1 MKNKALQARIN
12 EEILL
17 FLGSR
22 KSLHLATLGS
32 DGLPFASYAPFA
44 IDDESLCIV
53 LSDIAVHGL
62 NLKACPEASIL
73 IIEDE
78 DTATELFARK
88 RLAYHVTA
96 QAPQPGDIEWE
107 KAVSALEHAHGK
119 RPRQLS
125 ELADFQ
131 VFRLTPSSGRF
142 VTGFGRAYSLEGG
155 SLTRAQINHLQIGH
169 RSRVS

>member
-1 MKNKALQARIN
+1 MNNKALQARIN
-12 EEILL
+12 KEILL

-22 KSLHLATLGS
+22 KSLHLATIGS
-32 DGLPFASYAPFA
+32 DGLPLASYAPFA
-44 IDDESLCIV
+44 VDEGSLCVV

-62 NLKACPEASIL
+62 NLKARPAASVL

-96 QAPQPGDIEWE
+96 QAPQPGNIDWE
-107 KAVSALEHAHGK
+107 KAVDALEHAHGK

-125 ELADFQ
+125 ELEDFQ

-142 VTGFGRAYSLEGG
+142 VTGFGRAYSLEGK
-155 SLTRAQINHLQIGH
+155 SLTRSRINHLQIGH
-169 RSRVS
+169 RSRAS

>member
-1 MKNKALQARIN
+1 M
-12 EEILL
+12 
-17 FLGSR
+17 
-22 KSLHLATLGS
+22 HLATLGS

-53 LSDIAVHGL
+53 LSDIAVHGM
-62 NLKACPEASIL
+62 NLKACPDASVL

-78 DTATELFARK
+78 DTAKELFARK

-125 ELADFQ
+125 ELEDFQ

-155 SLTRAQINHLQIGH
+155 SLTRSQINHLQIGH

>member
-17 FLGSR
+17 FLGGR

-32 DGLPFASYAPFA
+32 DVLPFASYAPFA
-44 IDDESLCIV
+44 IDDESLCVV

-62 NLKACPEASIL
+62 NLKARPEASIL

-88 RLAYHVTA
+88 RLAYNVIA
-96 QAPQPGDIEWE
+96 QAPQPSDIEWE
-107 KAVSALEHAHGK
+107 KAVKALEHAHGK
-119 RPRQLS
+119 RPRQLA
-125 ELADFQ
+125 ELEDFQ

-142 VTGFGRAYSLEGG
+142 VKGFGRAYSLVGA
-155 SLTRAQINHLQIGH
+155 SLTQVRINHVKIGH
-169 RSRVS
+169 QSRMS

>member
-1 MKNKALQARIN
+1 M
-12 EEILL
+12 
-17 FLGSR
+17 
-22 KSLHLATLGS
+22 HLATLGS

-53 LSDIAVHGL
+53 LSDIAVHGM
-62 NLKACPEASIL
+62 NLKACPDASVL

-78 DTATELFARK
+78 DTAKELFARK

>member
-1 MKNKALQARIN
+1 MKNKALEARIN
-12 EEILL
+12 EEVLL

-44 IDDESLCIV
+44 IDGESLSVI
-53 LSDIAVHGL
+53 LSDIAIHGL
-62 NLKACPEASIL
+62 NLKARPEASIL

-88 RLAYHVTA
+88 RLAYNVIA
-96 QAPQPGDIEWE
+96 EAPKPGDIEWK
-107 KAVSALEHAHGK
+107 KAVEALEHAHGT

-125 ELADFQ
+125 ELEDFQ

-142 VTGFGRAYSLEGG
+142 VTGFGRAYSLMGT
-155 SLTRAQINHLQIGH
+155 SLTQVRINHVKIGH
-169 RSRVS
+169 QSRVS

>member
-1 MKNKALQARIN
+1 M
-12 EEILL
+12 
-17 FLGSR
+17 
-22 KSLHLATLGS
+22 
-32 DGLPFASYAPFA
+32 
-44 IDDESLCIV
+44 
-53 LSDIAVHGL
+53 HGL
-62 NLKACPEASIL
+62 NLKACPQASIL

-131 VFRLTPSSGRF
+131 VFRLTPSYGRF
-142 VTGFGRAYSLEGG
+142 VTGFGRAYSLEGK
-155 SLTRAQINHLQIGH
+155 SLTRARINHLQIGH
-169 RSRVS
+169 QSRAS